1 MLRPMRLGGTGIWSG
16 ELRYGDVALA
26 VEAASELDELGFSAL
41 WIPDVGGDVLGVAR
55 ALLDATRRTV
65 VATGILNLWMHDAP
79 DVAAGRAALDAAHPG
94 RFLLGIGVSHAP
106 LVDRDNAGR
115 YRDPLAVMARYL
127 DDLDAADPPMARDD
141 RVLAALGPRMLTLAR
156 ERSAGAHPYLVT
168 PEHTRRARHLL
179 GDGPLLA
186 PEQAVVL
193 DTDPA
198 TARTA
203 GRAHLSAYLG
213 LPNYVRNLRRIGFT
227 EDDVS
232 GGGIDRLV
240 DGIVAW
246 GDEAAIRDRVQE
258 HLDAGADHVCV
269 QVLGSRDRFPRAEW
283 RALAAALII

>member
-79 DVAAGRAALDAAHPG
+79 EVAAGRAALDAAHPG

-179 GDGPLLA
+179 GDGPLWGRGPA
-186 PEQAVVL
+186 PGVGSQSL
-193 DTDPA
+193 RA
-198 TARTA
+198 TR
-203 GRAHLSAYLG
+203 
-213 LPNYVRNLRRIGFT
+213 PQ
-227 EDDVS
+227 S
-232 GGGIDRLV
+232 GG
-240 DGIVAW
+240 
-246 GDEAAIRDRVQE
+246 
-258 HLDAGADHVCV
+258 C
-269 QVLGSRDRFPRAEW
+269 
-283 RALAAALII
+283 